1 MHNVI
6 NYLKSVFGNKITF
19 LYNEYE
25 KNMPFYMN
33 EQFVFLKFTVDGNNN
48 KYILVKPNKK
58 IEIKINT
65 IRKQIKQIE
74 NYSKCF
80 PIIVFDELRL
90 TQRNALINA
99 GFSFVVPNY
108 QIFIPDVMFNL
119 VEKDVIKKEYDAVF
133 SVSTQVV
140 FIYMLLNDVV
150 ETNARRLINNLPFSA
165 STMTRSLNE
174 LVERGLLNIDGSN
187 TRKIYKT
194 IGKSD
199 FWEKGRQF
207 LFNPVSKTYYTKLN
221 VDFGKMLISNETA
234 LSKLS
239 ESLNES
245 RIVYYAAESEE
256 IKSIRNYFVS
266 QYNIFDDNY
275 CIIEQFKYNPHIL
288 SNSDCIDVISLYAQ
302 FKDCKDERV
311 QMALDEIIGEKIC

>member
-1 MHNVI
+1 
-6 NYLKSVFGNKITF
+6 
-19 LYNEYE
+19 
-25 KNMPFYMN
+25 MN
-33 EQFVFLKFTVDGNNN
+33 
-48 KYILVKPNKK
+48 
-58 IEIKINT
+58 
-65 IRKQIKQIE
+65 
-74 NYSKCF
+74 
-80 PIIVFDELRL
+80 
-90 TQRNALINA
+90 
-99 GFSFVVPNY
+99 
-108 QIFIPDVMFNL
+108 
-119 VEKDVIKKEYDAVF
+119 DVI
-133 SVSTQVV
+133 
-140 FIYMLLNDVV
+140 

-199 FWEKGRQF
+199 FWEKGKQF
-207 LFNPVSKTYYTKLN
+207 LFNPVSKTYYTKPN

-239 ESLNES
+239 KSLNES

-256 IKSIRNYFVS
+256 IKSIRKYFVS

-302 FKDCKDERV
+302 LKDCKDERV